1 MTVTTK
7 IRRQGGAAVVTIPPA
22 LLKLMGTE
30 VGSELALEIENGNL
44 VATPVRG
51 QKKRYSLAE
60 LLEGSDEM
68 AELNSLQT
76 TWDEAPATGK
86 ETF

>member
-7 IRRQGGAAVVTIPPA
+7 IRRQGGAAVMTIPPA

-30 VGSELALEIENGNL
+30 IGAEMALEIDNGNL
-44 VATPVRG
+44 VASPVSV

-60 LLEGSDEM
+60 LLEGADEM
-68 AELNSLQT
+68 AELNA
-76 TWDEAPATGK
+76 EASAW
-86 ETF
+86 ETAPRIGNEAL

>member
-7 IRRQGGAAVVTIPPA
+7 IRRQGGAAVMTIPPA

-30 VGSELALEIENGNL
+30 IGSEMTLEIDNGNL
-44 VATPVRG
+44 VASPVNT

-60 LLEGSDEM
+60 LLEGAEEM
-68 AELNSLQT
+68 VALNAEASV
-76 TWDEAPATGK
+76 WDAAPRVGK
-86 ETF
+86 EAL